1 MYGYD
6 LYDALQTCERAFL
19 CCCMI
24 VDKDSFPLGQVL
36 YKTARTRCTKARYD
50 GFIYDIRDKKL
61 VCCDHN
67 ECNFV

>member
-1 MYGYD
+1 
-6 LYDALQTCERAFL
+6 
-19 CCCMI
+19 MI

-36 YKTARTRCTKARYD
+36 YKIARTRCTKARDD
-50 GFIYDIRDKKL
+50 GFIYDVRDKKL